1 MSMNKIFKYAFIVLE
16 LLILTYIISYFVY
29 GVFPIGDPIFWIAV
43 IIEAGLAYLTYRFW
57 IRSVRT
63 PDFRSNRIKAYG
75 VMAVGIILPAITF
88 YSGIDFLESTGY
100 SELFYVCITLG
111 LILSISFRMNG
122 RQISGRPVK

>member
-29 GVFPIGDPIFWIAV
+29 ECFPLRSDFLIAV

-75 VMAVGIILPAITF
+75 VMAGGLSCLQLPFTPELIFWNPPAIRN
-88 YSGIDFLESTGY
+88 YST
-100 SELFYVCITLG
+100 YV
-111 LILSISFRMNG
+111 S
-122 RQISGRPVK
+122 PY